1 MQEALAIL
9 QKYWKYDEFR
19 SPQDEIID
27 SVLKGKDTF
36 GLMPTGGGK
45 SICFQVPALMKDGIC
60 LVISPL
66 VALMKDQ
73 VQRLQKLGIKA
84 IALTGGIRSD
94 EMIALLD
101 NCEFG
106 NYKFLYLSPER
117 LQSDWILERI
127 KNLPINL
134 IAIDEAHC
142 VSQWGHDFR
151 PAYLKISNLK
161 AHFPKIPFLALT
173 ASATNRVLEDVI
185 LQLGLEKPAIFK
197 KSFARKNIAYM
208 VFEVE
213 DKLYRMEQI
222 LKKNP
227 QPSIIYVRNRKSC
240 SETAS
245 QLQSMGFKATYYHGG
260 LSVKEKEKNMGLWM
274 NEDVPIIVAT
284 NAFGM
289 GIDKS
294 NVKTVIHIHLPES
307 IESYYQEAGRAGRDE
322 QTDKEGSLNSDENKS
337 NVKQK
342 AFAVLLNSPSD
353 KAQAQ
358 SQFINVLPDKQILTQ
373 IYIKLCTYFQIA
385 YGEGINEQFSFNLN
399 HFCQKYSFP
408 TLKTFNAIQFLD
420 RQGVLSLSQEYS
432 EKITM
437 QFIIE
442 SKEVIRY
449 MSLNPNDE
457 PVVLSILRTYPG
469 IYESQTAI
477 NLSLIAKKASCE
489 EAVIHSILEKLKELA
504 IIDYHKKNNDATI
517 IFNEVREDERT
528 INKVSKYLE
537 NQNKQKIAQF
547 ESVLQYLNE
556 KNICKSKLILH
567 YFGEKAEKDCGIC
580 SYCISKKT
588 KVGDTSLIL
597 EKIIGLLKIQDLNS
611 REIQKLTKNSE
622 DTIIFAL
629 QDLLENGKIVVKPN
643 NKYTLKS
650 PLRPS
655 QKSRE

>member
-151 PAYLKISNLK
+151 PAYLKISHLK

-274 NEDVPIIVAT
+274 NEDVQIIVAT

-399 HFCQKYSFP
+399 HFCQKYGFP

-547 ESVLQYLNE
+547 ESVLQYINE

-597 EKIIGLLKIQDLNS
+597 EKIIGLLEIQDLNS
-611 REIQKLTKNSE
+611 REIQKLTKKSE

-629 QDLLENGKIVVKPN
+629 QDLLENAKIVVKPN

>member
-1 MQEALAIL
+1 MQTAIQIL
-9 QKYWKYDEFR
+9 EKYWKYNTFR
-19 SPQDEIID
+19 SPQDEIIN
-27 SVLKGKDTF
+27 SVLEGKDTF

-73 VQRLQKLGIKA
+73 VQRLQKLDITA

-94 EMIALLD
+94 EMITLLD

-127 KNLPINL
+127 KKLPINL

-151 PAYLKISNLK
+151 PAYLKIAHLK
-161 AHFPKIPFLALT
+161 THFPKIPFLALT
-173 ASATNRVLEDVI
+173 ASATKTVLDDVI
-185 LQLGLEKPAIFK
+185 FQLGLEKPSLFQ
-197 KSFARKNIAYM
+197 KSFARKNMAYM

-213 DKLYRMEQI
+213 DKLYRMGQI

-245 QLQSMGFKATYYHGG
+245 QLQSLGFKATYYHGG
-260 LSVKEKEKNMGLWM
+260 LSVKEKEKNMSLWM
-274 NEDVPIIVAT
+274 NEEAQIMVAT

-294 NVKTVIHIHLPES
+294 NVKTVIHVHLPES
-307 IESYYQEAGRAGRDE
+307 IESYYQEAGRAGRD
-322 QTDKEGSLNSDENKS
+322 D
-337 NVKQK
+337 QK
-342 AFAVLLNSPSD
+342 AFAVLLTSPSD

-358 SQFINVLPDKQILTQ
+358 SQFINILPDKKILTQ
-373 IYIKLCTYFQIA
+373 IYVKLCSYFQIA
-385 YGEGINEQFSFNLN
+385 YGEGIDEQFSFNLN
-399 HFCQKYSFP
+399 HFCQKYGFP

-420 RQGVLSLSQEYS
+420 RQGILSLSQEYS

-437 QFIIE
+437 QFIIP
-442 SKEVIRY
+442 SKEVIRH

-457 PVVLSILRTYPG
+457 AVVLAILRTYPG

-477 NLSLIAKKASCE
+477 NLSLIAKKANHE
-489 EAVIHSILEKLKELA
+489 ETIILSILEKLKTLD
-504 IIDYHKKNNDATI
+504 IIAYHKKNNDATI

-528 INKVSKYLE
+528 INRVSKYLE
-537 NQNKQKIAQF
+537 NQNRQKVAQL
-547 ESVLQYLNE
+547 ESVLHYIDE
-556 KNICKSKLILH
+556 KKACKSKLILE
-567 YFGEKAEKDCGIC
+567 YFGEKTETDCDIC
-580 SYCISKKT
+580 SYCVSKKNKT
-588 KVGDTSLIL
+588 DDTSLISG
-597 EKIIGLLKIQDLNS
+597 KIIELLKTQDLNS
-611 REIQKLTKNSE
+611 REIQKLTKNTP
-622 DTIIFAL
+622 DDIIFAL
-629 QDLLENGKIVVKPN
+629 QNLLENNKIAINPN
-643 NKYTLKS
+643 NKYSLK
-650 PLRPS
+650 
-655 QKSRE
+655 

>member
-1 MQEALAIL
+1 MQEALATL
-9 QKYWKYDEFR
+9 QKYWKHDEFR

-27 SVLKGKDTF
+27 SVLEGKDTF

-94 EMIALLD
+94 EMITLLD

-127 KNLPINL
+127 KNLPVNL

-161 AHFPKIPFLALT
+161 AHFPKVPFLALT

-274 NEDVPIIVAT
+274 NEDVQIIVAT

-307 IESYYQEAGRAGRDE
+307 MESYYQEAGRAGRDE

-337 NVKQK
+337 KVKQK

-399 HFCQKYSFP
+399 HFCQRYGFP

-432 EKITM
+432 ERITM

-457 PVVLSILRTYPG
+457 PVILSILRTYPG

-517 IFNEVREDERT
+517 VFNEVREDERT
-528 INKVSKYLE
+528 INRVSKYLE

-547 ESVLQYLNE
+547 ESVLQYINE

-588 KVGDTSLIL
+588 KVSDTFLIL
-597 EKIIGLLKIQDLNS
+597 DKIIGLLKIQDLNS

-629 QDLLENGKIVVKPN
+629 QDLLENGKITVNPN
-643 NKYTLKS
+643 NKYSLK
-650 PLRPS
+650 
-655 QKSRE
+655 

>member
-1 MQEALAIL
+1 MQTALQIL
-9 QKYWKYDEFR
+9 QKYWKHDEFR
-19 SPQDEIID
+19 SPQNEIIN
-27 SVLKGKDTF
+27 SVLEGKDTF

-45 SICFQVPALMKDGIC
+45 SICFQVPAMMQDGIC

-73 VQRLQKLGIKA
+73 VQRLHKIDIKA
-84 IALTGGIRSD
+84 IALTGGIKSD
-94 EMIALLD
+94 EMITLLD

-151 PAYLKISNLK
+151 PAYLKIAHLK
-161 AHFPKIPFLALT
+161 THFPKVPFLALT

-185 LQLGLEKPAIFK
+185 LQLGLEQPAIFK

-240 SETAS
+240 SEIAM
-245 QLQSMGFKATYYHGG
+245 QLQSMGFKATFYHGG
-260 LSVKEKEKNMGLWM
+260 LSVKDKEKNMSLWM
-274 NEDVPIIVAT
+274 NEEVQIMVAT

-294 NVKTVIHIHLPES
+294 NVKTIIHIHLPES
-307 IESYYQEAGRAGRDE
+307 IVSYYQEAGRAGRNDE
-322 QTDKEGSLNSDENKS
+322 
-337 NVKQK
+337 K
-342 AFAVLLNSPSD
+342 AFAVILTSPSD

-358 SQFINVLPDKQILTQ
+358 SQFINVLPDKKMLSL
-373 IYIKLCTYFQIA
+373 IYIKLCNYFQIA

-399 HFCQKYSFP
+399 HFCQKYGFP

-420 RQGVLSLSQEYS
+420 RQGVISLSQEYS
-432 EKITM
+432 ERITM
-437 QFIIE
+437 QFIIP

-449 MSLNPNDE
+449 VSLNTNEE
-457 PVVLSILRTYPG
+457 PIILSILRTYPG
-469 IYESQTAI
+469 IYETQTAI
-477 NLSLIAKKASCE
+477 NLSLIAKKSGCE
-489 EAVIHSILEKLKELA
+489 ETMIHSVLEKLKDLD

-517 IFNEVREDERT
+517 IFNEVREDEKT
-528 INKVSKYLE
+528 INRVSKYLE
-537 NQNKQKIAQF
+537 TQNQQKIVQF
-547 ESVLQYLNE
+547 DAVLNYINE
-556 KNICKSKLILH
+556 KKVCKSKLILN
-567 YFGEKAEKDCGIC
+567 YFGETAITDCGIC
-580 SYCISKKT
+580 SYCISKKI
-588 KVGDTSLIL
+588 KPGDSSLIS
-597 EKIIGLLKIQDLNS
+597 EKIIGLLKMQDMNS
-611 REIQKLTKNSE
+611 REIQKLTKNTE
-622 DTIIFAL
+622 DDVIFAL
-629 QDLLENGKIVVKPN
+629 QNLLENDKIAVKQN
-643 NKYTLKS
+643 NTYTLKS
-650 PLRPS
+650 
-655 QKSRE
+655 

>member
-1 MQEALAIL
+1 MQTALQIL
-9 QKYWKYDEFR
+9 LKYWNHDEFR
-19 SPQDEIID
+19 SPQEEIIN
-27 SVLKGKDTF
+27 SVLEGKDTF

-45 SICFQVPALMKDGIC
+45 SICFQVPAMMRNGIC

-73 VQRLQKLGIKA
+73 VQRLQKLDIKA
-84 IALTGGIRSD
+84 IALTGGIQYD
-94 EMIALLD
+94 EISTLLD

-151 PAYLKISNLK
+151 PAYLKIAHLK
-161 AHFPKIPFLALT
+161 THFPKVPFLALT
-173 ASATNRVLEDVI
+173 ASATKRVLEDVI
-185 LQLGLEKPAIFK
+185 LQLGLEKPAIFQ

-240 SETAS
+240 SETAL
-245 QLQSMGFKATYYHGG
+245 QLQSLGFKATFYHGG
-260 LSVKEKEKNMGLWM
+260 LSIKDKEKNMNLWISEEVQIM
-274 NEDVPIIVAT
+274 VAT

-307 IESYYQEAGRAGRDE
+307 IESYYQEAGRAGRD
-322 QTDKEGSLNSDENKS
+322 NK
-337 NVKQK
+337 K
-342 AFAVLLNSPSD
+342 AFAVLLTSPSD
-353 KAQAQ
+353 KIQAQ
-358 SQFINVLPDKQILTQ
+358 SQFINVLPDKKILTQ

-399 HFCQKYSFP
+399 HFCQKYGFP
-408 TLKTFNAIQFLD
+408 TLTTFNAIQFLD

-437 QFIIE
+437 QFVIP

-449 MSLNPNDE
+449 MSLNPQEE
-457 PVVLSILRTYPG
+457 PVILAILRTYPG
-469 IYESQTAI
+469 IYDTQTAI
-477 NLSLIAKKASCE
+477 NLSLVAKKAICDETIINS
-489 EAVIHSILEKLKELA
+489 VLDKLKTLG
-504 IIDYHKKNNDATI
+504 IIDYHKKNNDSTI

-528 INKVSKYLE
+528 INRVSKYLE
-537 NQNKQKIAQF
+537 NQNQHKIAQF
-547 ESVLQYLNE
+547 EAVLNYINE
-556 KNICKSKLILH
+556 KKVCKSKLILN
-567 YFGEKAEKDCGIC
+567 YFGETVNVDCGIC
-580 SYCISKKT
+580 SYCVSKKSNSSSIT
-588 KVGDTSLIL
+588 LLS
-597 EKIIGLLKIQDLNS
+597 EKIIGLLKIQDMSS

-622 DTIIFAL
+622 DDIIFAL
-629 QDLLENGKIVVKPN
+629 QNLLENNEIAIKQN
-643 NKYTLKS
+643 NKYTLKI
-650 PLRPS
+650 
-655 QKSRE
+655 

>member
-9 QKYWKYDEFR
+9 QKYWKHDEFR

-27 SVLKGKDTF
+27 SVLEGKDTF

-127 KNLPINL
+127 KNLPVNL

-161 AHFPKIPFLALT
+161 AHFPKVPFLALT

-185 LQLGLEKPAIFK
+185 LQLELEKPAIFK

-274 NEDVPIIVAT
+274 NEDVQIIVAT

-307 IESYYQEAGRAGRDE
+307 MESYYQEAGRAGRDE
-322 QTDKEGSLNSDENKS
+322 QIDKEGSLNSDENKS
-337 NVKQK
+337 KVKQK

-399 HFCQKYSFP
+399 HFCQRYGFP

-432 EKITM
+432 ERITM

-457 PVVLSILRTYPG
+457 PVILSILRTYPG

-517 IFNEVREDERT
+517 VFNEVREDERT
-528 INKVSKYLE
+528 INRVSKYLE

-547 ESVLQYLNE
+547 ESVLQYINE

-580 SYCISKKT
+580 SFCISKKT
-588 KVGDTSLIL
+588 KVSDTSLIL
-597 EKIIGLLKIQDLNS
+597 DKIIGLLKTQDLNS
-611 REIQKLTKNSE
+611 REIQKLTKNNE

-650 PLRPS
+650 PLLPS
-655 QKSRE
+655 QKSRK